1 MGPTAQA
8 SGAKAV
14 FEEAFGHQPYV
25 QNGSDSTLLSLVGA
39 VVDHAPQLANTLLA
53 QHVHT
58 GHLSPDDIKQLQT
71 FLVAQGHPC
80 GPTGVDGKYG
90 PNTHA
95 ALQAM
100 VNAMPGP
107 TPPAPGPAPYPA
119 PAPKPG
125 PAPAPNPAPVPAPGP
140 MPAPQPAPPAG
151 PAATLA
157 AIPPRPADAE
167 GGQAF
172 LTRTAHMSRAERE
185 EAIFQEI
192 AKGNVP
198 DFLRQLK
205 DVQTTLR
212 TPDGRTVT
220 ATYHVMP
227 DYLAIGSN
235 QDFVRIPMDP
245 LTAQRLAERFGATLP
260 TRRMVD
266 QVYQQATVKLTPSPL
281 PAGPQMMSND
291 YYRRHE
297 DAVERQRQ
305 GLQAPL
311 GELTA
316 GDKKDVIISNAIAQH
331 PGKVII
337 YGWHQ
342 PNGKPIQPLSWIH
355 ENTYAD
361 YSHGIRL
368 VAGTM
373 TVDGREVPVADVL
386 ADPQLAGLLS
396 DEGPIARPA
405 YPTR

>member
-1 MGPTAQA
+1 MGQTARAQ
-8 SGAKAV
+8 GAKSV
-14 FEEAFGHQPYV
+14 FQEEFGNQPYL
-25 QNGSDSTLLSLVGA
+25 QNGSDPTLLTLVGA
-39 VVDHAPQLANTLLA
+39 VVDRAPQLANTPLA
-53 QHVHT
+53 QHVAA
-58 GHLSPDDIKQLQT
+58 GHVEPEDIKQLQRYMI
-71 FLVAQGHPC
+71 AQGHPC

-95 ALQAM
+95 ALMAM
-100 VNAMPGP
+100 LMPSPGP
-107 TPPAPGPAPYPA
+107 TPAPTPAPL
-119 PAPKPG
+119 
-125 PAPAPNPAPVPAPGP
+125 PVPAP
-140 MPAPQPAPPAG
+140 PAPQPAPG
-151 PAATLA
+151 PAVGLA
-157 AIPPRPADAE
+157 AIPPRPLDAE

-172 LTRTAHMSRAERE
+172 LDRTAHMSRADRE
-185 EAIFQEI
+185 EAIFQAI
-192 AKGNVP
+192 ANGNVP

-205 DVQTTLR
+205 DVNVSLR
-212 TPDGRTVT
+212 TADGRTVN

-245 LTAQRLAERFGATLP
+245 LTAQRLAERFGAGLP
-260 TRRMVD
+260 TRKMVD
-266 QVYQQATVKLTPSPL
+266 QVYQQAAVKLPPSPL
-281 PAGPQMMSND
+281 PAGAQMMSND

-297 DAVERQRQ
+297 EAVERQRQ
-305 GLQAPL
+305 GLEAPL

-355 ENTYAD
+355 EQTYAD
-361 YSHGIRL
+361 YSHGVRL

-373 TVDGREVPVADVL
+373 TVDGREVPVRDVL

-396 DEGPIARPA
+396 DVGVISRPA
-405 YPTR
+405 YPTP

>member
-1 MGPTAQA
+1 MGATARA
-8 SGAKAV
+8 SGARAV
-14 FEEAFGHQPYV
+14 YEEAFGPGPYV
-25 QNGSDSTLLSLVGA
+25 QDGSDPTLLTLVGA
-39 VVDHAPQLANTLLA
+39 VVDRAPQLANTPLA
-53 QHVHT
+53 QHVNA
-58 GHLSPDDIKQLQT
+58 GHLSPEDIKQLQT
-71 FLVAQGHPC
+71 YLVAQGHPC

-95 ALQAM
+95 ALMAM
-100 VNAMPGP
+100 VMPSVGP
-107 TPPAPGPAPYPA
+107 LPMPQPSTR
-119 PAPKPG
+119 
-125 PAPAPNPAPVPAPGP
+125 PVPAPQPGRTP
-140 MPAPQPAPPAG
+140 PTPQPAPMPTPTG
-151 PAATLA
+151 PAATMA

-172 LTRTAHMSRAERE
+172 LARTASMSRADRE
-185 EAIFQEI
+185 EAIFQEL

-205 DVQTTLR
+205 DVQASVRLA
-212 TPDGRTVT
+212 DGRTVT

-260 TRRMVD
+260 TRHMVD
-266 QVYQQATVKLTPSPL
+266 QVYQQAAVKLTPSPL

-297 DAVERQRQ
+297 EAVERQRQ

-316 GDKKDVIISNAIAQH
+316 GDKKDVVISNAIAQH

-355 ENTYAD
+355 EETYAD

-373 TVDGREVPVADVL
+373 TVDGRELPVAEVL
-386 ADPQLAGLLS
+386 ADPQLSRLLS